1 MSEQGIETGSPNK
14 AFEPHAC
21 SNCGEQHIAP
31 SEAGLEKMLSK
42 LGMSDDVIGKM
53 RTSLENLDFEA
64 YFAQAKD
71 YMSRNATTA
80 RDYAKENKKTVAA
93 AVGAVALAAGV
104 LIALKMR
111 GDRNADDR
119 DRV

>member
-1 MSEQGIETGSPNK
+1 MTEQEIVTPASSK

-21 SNCGEQHIAP
+21 STCGEQHIAP

-42 LGMSDDVIGKM
+42 LGMSDEVIGRM

-64 YFAQAKD
+64 YFAQARD
-71 YMSRNATTA
+71 YMSRNATRA
-80 RDYAKENKKTVAA
+80 KEYAKENKKTVAA

-119 DRV
+119 L